1 MSRILSQMYV
11 YYNLGTV
18 LGDEEQARPCTACP
32 PGTGAG
38 NLGPGTEAASSARPS
53 RSVASCDCHNPAS
66 GPEWGRKTVHLIKTP
81 FQPRPGAG
89 SSSMSVRR

>member
-1 MSRILSQMYV
+1 MYV

-18 LGDEEQARPCTACP
+18 LGDEEQARPSTARP
-32 PGTGAG
+32 PGTSAV

-53 RSVASCDCHNPAS
+53 RSVASCHKPAS
-66 GPEWGRKTVHLIKTP
+66 GPELDRETVHLNIKTP